1 VRRLWV
7 VVAGLLVSPPVQA
20 FAFFLGFVLFYIG
33 LSLGEGDSDLTKS
46 VQWSVWKLTA
56 ASGLTLSIVISR
68 QGVRRLKDLNLTTEK
83 ISESPSAP
91 TQQDLNLTTE
101 KISESPSAPTQEPL
115 WGYLLAA
122 LLLTVLMLGF
132 LSAIIPERT
141 WSSPSNMN
149 LRVPTAIWIAGA
161 AVVPWLALVWLA
173 YRAAWQW
180 GAEPHLDKL
189 LALWDLLNEC
199 VVAFTTFVVIAL
211 ISTGALRNAWFA
223 SIPKPSDQTF
233 PATDVLFFGAFF
245 AAGLAAITVPLVAAW
260 RRKAQHL
267 LDTECPL
274 VKASDVTKETIESRE
289 RLEGV
294 LHLDVSLLR
303 SPLTAFS
310 IFTPLITAALAA
322 FIPELAN

>member
-1 VRRLWV
+1 
-7 VVAGLLVSPPVQA
+7 VAGLLVSPPVQA

-68 QGVRRLKDLNLTTEK
+68 QGVRRLK
-83 ISESPSAP
+83 
-91 TQQDLNLTTE
+91 DLNLTTE

-245 AAGLAAITVPLVAAW
+245 RYRRDTRPFRSQPLS
-260 RRKAQHL
+260 Q
-267 LDTECPL
+267 
-274 VKASDVTKETIESRE
+274 
-289 RLEGV
+289 
-294 LHLDVSLLR
+294 
-303 SPLTAFS
+303 
-310 IFTPLITAALAA
+310 
-322 FIPELAN
+322 

>member
-1 VRRLWV
+1 MTALR
-7 VVAGLLVSPPVQA
+7 GLNGREGDQRSQLSPPVQA

-46 VQWSVWKLTA
+46 VQWSVWKLTV

-68 QGVRRLKDLNLTTEK
+68 QGVLRLKDLNLTTDK

-91 TQQDLNLTTE
+91 TQQ
-101 KISESPSAPTQEPL
+101 PL

-122 LLLTVLMLGF
+122 LLLAVLMLGF

-141 WSSPSNMN
+141 WSSPRNMN

-260 RRKAQHL
+260 RRKAEHL
-267 LDTECPL
+267 LNTEYPL
-274 VKASDVTKETIESRE
+274 DKASDVTKETIESRE

>member
-91 TQQDLNLTTE
+91 TQ
-101 KISESPSAPTQEPL
+101 EPL

-132 LSAIIPERT
+132 LSAIIPKRT